1 MRAPR
6 ALVATLLALLFGLA
20 LALELHFVDVGQG
33 DGVLIRLPDGRA
45 VVYDAGPSRGGMLDY
60 LRRVGVEQ
68 VVLVVAS
75 HAHADHIG
83 GLPAVIDAYAPGFV
97 LDNGVTHTTATFERY
112 LDAVE
117 RSGALLLEPIRRT
130 ITLGDV
136 QLHVL
141 PSPVQP
147 TWGHNDNSVG
157 LIVEYGDF
165 RASLTGDAEERLF
178 TWWLEE
184 VPDLLDRVEV
194 HKASHH
200 GSDHGDTDE
209 ALARLR
215 PAVVVVSAG
224 RDNAYGHP
232 HAAALARYDA
242 VGATVHRTDLEGT
255 IVVHVAADGGVRV
268 VAEREAPAP
277 LPGVAVAPGA
287 SADACV
293 DINTAPETALHR
305 IIHIDESRA
314 ADVVDA
320 RPFGAV
326 EELTRIAGIGPARL
340 RDILEQGLAC
350 AP

>member
-1 MRAPR
+1 VSRLR
-6 ALVATLLALLFGLA
+6 ALAATLLAVLFGLTC
-20 LALELHFVDVGQG
+20 ALELHFVDVGQG

-45 VVYDAGPSRGGMLDY
+45 VVYDAGPAGGVMLDY
-60 LRRVGVEQ
+60 LRREGVAQ

-83 GLPAVIDAYAPGFV
+83 GLPDVIDAYAPGFV
-97 LDNGVTHTTATFERY
+97 LDNGLAHTTATFERY
-112 LDAVE
+112 LGALE

-136 QLHVL
+136 RLHVL
-141 PSPVQP
+141 PSPMQP
-147 TWGHNDNSVG
+147 SWGHNDNSVG
-157 LIVEYGDF
+157 LIVEYGPF

-178 TWWLEE
+178 AWWQEE
-184 VPDLLDRVEV
+184 VPDLLERVDV

-200 GSDHGDTDE
+200 GSDHGDTDA

-215 PAVVVVSAG
+215 PEIVVVSAG

-232 HAAALARYDA
+232 HATALARYAA
-242 VGATVHRTDLEGT
+242 VGATVHHTDLEGT
-255 IVVHVAADGGVRV
+255 IVVHVTADGGVHV

-277 LPGVAVAPGA
+277 LPGAAVASGA
-287 SADACV
+287 RAPACV
-293 DINTAPETALHR
+293 DIDTAPEGSLHQ
-305 IIHIDESRA
+305 IVHIDEARA
-314 ADVVDA
+314 ADVVRA

-326 EELTRIAGIGPARL
+326 EALTRIHGIGPARL
-340 RDILEQGLAC
+340 RDILARGLAW